1 MSTKKSFTGKL
12 PDGMKL
18 PDNIQENLE
27 VFAALQTEVLQN
39 AELMVYMMN
48 NVSDDMDMPE
58 RLGVIAAWMNLPL
71 DGVYYPH
78 ILADLIVQELRK
90 RNTLRTST
98 VAGAVRDQLFKH

>member
-1 MSTKKSFTGKL
+1 MSKIFKGKL
-12 PDGMKL
+12 PEGMKL
-18 PDNIQENLE
+18 PENVQGNLE
-27 VFAALQTEVLQN
+27 VFAALQEEVFKN

-48 NVSDDMDMPE
+48 NVTDDMDMPE

-90 RNTLRTST
+90 RNTHNVST
-98 VAGAVRDQLFKH
+98 VAGAVRHETFKH